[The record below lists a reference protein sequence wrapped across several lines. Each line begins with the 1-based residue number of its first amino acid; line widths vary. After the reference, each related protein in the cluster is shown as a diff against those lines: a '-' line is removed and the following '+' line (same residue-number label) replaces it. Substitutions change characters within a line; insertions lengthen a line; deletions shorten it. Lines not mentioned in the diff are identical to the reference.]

1 MNITTIIILSIVVI
15 VCVCIIIWLILRRKG
30 IKLRGGSSWKFDDAK
45 KFINDLGKYTDG
57 SRVNTDE
64 EVTFENR
71 IFEIAKSPEDIKMN
85 YCNIVREYWNYK
97 FDFIITIITCV
108 GLEGIVMG

>member
-1 MNITTIIILSIVVI
+1 MNNISKINITTIIIAYRLSTIKNFDVI
-15 VCVCIIIWLILRRKG
+15 YALKNREIYEQRG
-30 IKLRGGSSWKFDDAK
+30 IKYYLNK
-45 KFINDLGKYTDG
+45 KSTIK
-57 SRVNTDE
+57 RVNTDE